1 MLARLSLIFFLLHG
15 TGSAWAIP
23 YSIQS
28 VGKSHMLA
36 DYVTYFVDSTG
47 LPLDA
52 VLQQPFVKS
61 IDPGHYANQEAVFWM
76 RIELSNETL
85 NNQFVLT
92 IDQWNEVDFYVY
104 DGNTWLRTSSGTNTP
119 VEARPISLH
128 RLISYPLVIGTDEV
142 KVVLVRTKITQP
154 LMRYYAKQFSFLSKV
169 QLQEASYAYELYIGN
184 QLLVMFIL
192 GIVTILFVYNFSL
205 FFVDYQLTSLFLS
218 IYFIVIGLVIANIHG
233 ITTNYLFPQFE
244 AYEMYMALHLAH
256 LTPVVVGFFLI
267 TFFKLDR
274 KNWEAWLIAAFIVFM
289 CLSWF
294 FSMQSNQSL
303 LFFERRYIEY
313 ATFLTIIISAM
324 VKKKTGAGIILT
336 AILAT
341 IATSHFADFKAVFFS
356 SVPFTQADFP
366 YLIGVLVQV
375 LIFSIASTHRVR
387 ILQRGVAQL
396 KEDHR
401 LFVESQ
407 NEELK
412 KLVEEKTSALKDALN
427 TLQVQKNE
435 LERANTELLSN
446 TDQLE
451 QQAIAIQLLNT
462 ELEELVKQR
471 TLALQMALKDLDVFF
486 YRVSHDLRR
495 PLTSILGLNHLIS
508 KEDDLQRIRALA
520 TMVNKTVLDV
530 DRMLKKLI
538 AISLCYQEDIE
549 KTEIDLREV
558 VSQAVDEMKKQ
569 HPGHRFCITA
579 DVESVRLESN
589 QFLLRT
595 IIESGLENAVIFGG
609 DGVEIQIKAEVRE
622 ERLLIMITD
631 NGIGIDPKFI
641 KQAFLMFVRGDER
654 STGNG
659 LGLYLVKIGTEKL
672 NGSASLK
679 SKIHV
684 ITELTLSLPFNEG
697 VGFKN

>member
-1 MLARLSLIFFLLHG
+1 MLARFLFIFFLMCG
-15 TGSAWAIP
+15 TGSTWAAP

-28 VGKSHMLA
+28 VGKSHLLA
-36 DYVTYFVDSTG
+36 NYVTYFVDSTG
-47 LPLDA
+47 MPLES

-61 IDPGHYANQEAVFWM
+61 VDPGHYANPKAVFWM
-76 RIELSNETL
+76 RMELSNETL
-85 NNQFVLT
+85 SHQFILT
-92 IDQWNEVDFYVY
+92 LDQWNEVDFYVY
-104 DGNTWLRTSSGTNTP
+104 DGNTWIRTSSGTNTP
-119 VEARPISLH
+119 VVDRPVSLH

-142 KVVLVRTKITQP
+142 RVVMVRARITQP
-154 LMRYYAKQFSFLSKV
+154 LMRYYGRQYSFLSKI
-169 QLQEASYAYELYIGN
+169 QLDEASYAYKVYNSN

-205 FFVDYQLTSLFLS
+205 FFVDYQLTTLFLS
-218 IYFIVIGLVIANIHG
+218 IYFVVIGLVIANIHG
-233 ITTNYLFPQFE
+233 IATNYLFPQFHS
-244 AYEMYMALHLAH
+244 YEMYLALHLAH

-274 KNWEAWLIAAFIVFM
+274 NNWEAWLIAAFIIFM
-289 CLSWF
+289 CFSWF
-294 FSMQSNQSL
+294 FSMQTNRSL
-303 LFFERRYIEY
+303 LYFERRYLEY
-313 ATFLTIIISAM
+313 ATYLTIIISAM
-324 VKKKTGAGIILT
+324 VKRKTGGWIILT

-341 IATSHFADFKAVFFS
+341 IITSHAAEFKAVFFGS
-356 SVPFTQADFP
+356 TPFTRADFP

-387 ILQRGVAQL
+387 MLQRGVVQL

-412 KLVEEKTSALKDALN
+412 KLVEEKTRALKDALY

-435 LERANTELLSN
+435 LERANSELLNN

-471 TLALQMALKDLDVFF
+471 TLALETALKDLDVFF

-495 PLTSILGLNHLIS
+495 PLTSILGLNNLIS
-508 KEDDLQRIRALA
+508 KEDDIQKIHALTA
-520 TMVNKTVLDV
+520 MVNKTVFDL

-549 KTEIDLREV
+549 KTDIDLKEV
-558 VSQAVDEMKKQ
+558 VEQSIDEMKKQ
-569 HPGHRFCITA
+569 HSGHRFTITA
-579 DVESVRLESN
+579 NVEGVRLESN
-589 QFLLRT
+589 LFLLRT

-609 DGVEIQIKAEVRE
+609 NGVEIQIKAEVRE
-622 ERLLIMITD
+622 GRVWMVISD
-631 NGIGIDPKFI
+631 NGRGIDPKFI
-641 KQAFLMFVRGDER
+641 TKAFLMFVRGDEK

-659 LGLYLVKIGTEKL
+659 LGLYLVKIGVEKL
-672 NGSASLK
+672 CGTASLK
-679 SKIHV
+679 SQLHMK
-684 ITELTLSLPFNEG
+684 TELTLSFPLAEG
-697 VGFKN
+697 AKL

>member
-1 MLARLSLIFFLLHG
+1 MLARLLFIFFLLYG
-15 TGSAWAIP
+15 TGSAWATP

-28 VGKSHMLA
+28 VGKSHLLA
-36 DYVTYFVDSTG
+36 NYVTYFVDTTG
-47 LPLDA
+47 MPLDA

-61 IDPGHYANQEAVFWM
+61 ADPRHYANPEAVFWM
-76 RIELSNETL
+76 RMELSNETL
-85 NNQFVLT
+85 SHQFVLT
-92 IDQWNEVDFYVY
+92 LDQWNEVDFYVY
-104 DGNTWLRTSSGTNTP
+104 DGNTWLRTSSGTSTP
-119 VEARPISLH
+119 VGERPISLH

-142 KVVLVRTKITQP
+142 KVVMVKTRITQP
-154 LMRYYAKQFSFLSKV
+154 LMRYYAQQFSFLSKI
-169 QLQEASYAYELYIGN
+169 QLDESSYAYKIYNGN

-205 FFVDYQLTSLFLS
+205 FFVDFQLTTLFLS
-218 IYFIVIGLVIANIHG
+218 IYFIVIALVIANIHG
-233 ITTNYLFPQFE
+233 ITTNYLFPRFHS
-244 AYEMYMALHLAH
+244 YEMYMALHLAH

-274 KNWEAWLIAAFIVFM
+274 KNWEAWLIAAFIIFM
-289 CLSWF
+289 CFSWF
-294 FSMQSNQSL
+294 FSMQSNRSL
-303 LFFERRYIEY
+303 LYFERRYLEY
-313 ATFLTIIISAM
+313 ATYLTIIISAV
-324 VKKKTGAGIILT
+324 VKKKTGGWIILT

-341 IATSHFADFKAVFFS
+341 IVTSHSAEFKAVFFGS
-356 SVPFTQADFP
+356 IPFTRADFP

-387 ILQRGVAQL
+387 MLQRGVVQL
-396 KEDHR
+396 REDHR
-401 LFVESQ
+401 LLVERQ

-412 KLVEEKTSALKDALN
+412 KVVEEKTRALKDALS

-435 LERANTELLSN
+435 LERANAELLSN
-446 TDQLE
+446 TEQLE

-471 TLALQMALKDLDVFF
+471 TLELQMALRDLDVFF

-508 KEDDLQRIRALA
+508 KEDDLQKIQALA
-520 TMVNKTVLDV
+520 TMVNKTVFDV

-549 KTEIDLREV
+549 KTEIDLGEV
-558 VSQAVDEMKKQ
+558 VSQAVDEMKRQ
-569 HPGHRFCITA
+569 HQGQRFSITA
-579 DVESVRLESN
+579 DVESVRMESN

-609 DGVEIQIKAEVRE
+609 DGVEIQIKARVRE
-622 ERLLIMITD
+622 GRLLIAITD

-641 KQAFLMFVRGDER
+641 KQAFQMFVRGDEK

-659 LGLYLVKIGTEKL
+659 LGLYLVKIGMEKL
-672 NGSASLK
+672 RGTASLK
-679 SKIHV
+679 SKLHV
-684 ITELTLSLPFNEG
+684 STELTLSLPLEEG
-697 VGFKN
+697 VRD